1 MNYITLFGAGRS
13 SIYLIE
19 YLQSWCI
26 NNQYKIKIGDV
37 NCDYAIKHLKNH
49 TQLEFI
55 NININDLQHV
65 EEIIGNSRLIVSLLP
80 PSLHLTIANICINKK
95 IHLATASYVSEGMKK
110 LNDEAKKNDL
120 IFLNEIG
127 LDPGID
133 HMSAMAIFD
142 ELKNK
147 GAQIT
152 EFESYCGGLI
162 ANECDGENPWKYKF
176 SWNPSNVVLAGQ
188 GGIAKFLLN
197 NEIKLTPYHHLFK
210 QSQKIDI
217 DGNVYET
224 YANRDSLSYIEQYG
238 LNNVKTMIRGTLRK
252 NGYCSAWQ
260 LLVNLGLTDNTT
272 VIDLPIES
280 KAIEWLKMYITDSG
294 ENIEKTLKE
303 KYNASESDIEKIKW
317 LGLLSEI
324 KLPITKGT
332 SAQLLEEV
340 LKSKWTL
347 EENDR
352 DLIVMIHKIKYELG
366 NESKEITSTL
376 ELEGEN
382 KIHTAMAKT
391 VGLPLA
397 IACKLIL
404 ENKIKQRGV
413 LIPTDKEIYEPVLE
427 ELKKYGIVFNEY
439 EKLT

>member
-19 YLQSWCI
+19 YLQNWCI
-26 NNQYKIKIGDV
+26 HNQYNLKICDI
-37 NCDYAIKHLKNH
+37 NCDYASKHIANH
-49 TQLEFI
+49 NHLEFL
-55 NININDLQHV
+55 NVNINDIQKV
-65 EEIIGNSRLIVSLLP
+65 EEIIGSSKLIVSLLP
-80 PSLHLTIANICINKK
+80 ASMHLTIANICIYKK

-110 LNDEAKKNDL
+110 LNEEAKNNDL

-142 ELKNK
+142 DLKNK
-147 GAQIT
+147 GAKIT

-162 ANECDGENPWKYKF
+162 ANDCDGENPWKYKF

-188 GGIAKFLLN
+188 GGMAKYLKN
-197 NEIKLTPYHHLFK
+197 NKIKFTPYHLLFN
-210 QSQKIDI
+210 QSQKINI
-217 DGNVYET
+217 NGNVYET

-238 LNNVKTMIRGTLRK
+238 LQNVKTMKRGTLRK
-252 NGYCSAWQ
+252 NGYCSAWNV
-260 LLVNLGLTDNTT
+260 LVNLGLTDNTT
-272 VIDLPIES
+272 NLNLPLNTKMID
-280 KAIEWLKMYITDSG
+280 WLNMYVSEQNEG
-294 ENIEKTLKE
+294 VEAALIEKF
-303 KYNASESDIEKIKW
+303 NATDSDIEKLKW
-317 LGLLSEI
+317 IGLLSEEL
-324 KLPITKGT
+324 LPITIGT
-332 SAQLLEEV
+332 SAQILEEV
-340 LKSKWTL
+340 LKNKWTL
-347 EENDR
+347 EESDR
-352 DLIVMIHKIKYELG
+352 DLIVMIHLIKYELG
-366 NESKEITSTL
+366 NETKEIISTL

-413 LIPTDKEIYEPVLE
+413 LIPIDKEIYQPVLE
-427 ELKKYGIVFNEY
+427 ELREFGIIFNEL
-439 EKLT
+439 EK